1 MNVSDKRRLLGIFEE
16 RRLDFEDKD
25 GFHEERWHQ
34 YLEMIGCFIDHDVRS
49 RRGMLKLHG
58 LFVPR
63 DFAFRV
69 LVLGF
74 LPPRSRR
81 RERAVR
87 YVVRSNLGE
96 VYAPTRM
103 RAMWKALTASR
114 RRGFDGLSIFD
125 PYGREILT
133 LQKGQ

>member
-1 MNVSDKRRLLGIFEE
+1 MKASEKDRLLEIFEE
-16 RRLDFEDKD
+16 RRMDFEDKD

-34 YLEMIGCFIDHDVRS
+34 YLEILGCFINHDVRS

-58 LFVPR
+58 LFVPQ
-63 DFAFRV
+63 DFALRV

-74 LPPRSRR
+74 LPPRNRR

-114 RRGFDGLSIFD
+114 RRGFDWLSIFD
-125 PYGREILT
+125 PFGREILT
-133 LQKGQ
+133 LKGK